1 MVWAAIGAAAI
12 STVGGYINNQQQA
25 KALRSSSG
33 SSSFDPNVQAGT
45 NQAITT
51 AQGVANQQ
59 WSGIDPSIAV
69 AGLTPNQIA
78 AQQEAAALGE
88 QLPGLD
94 ATATQAFNQGNLQ
107 KYMDPYE
114 ADVLDVQKQYATRDY
129 TQQQAA
135 LASKDVMNSSFGG
148 DRSVLA
154 NNALTRDYNLNLE
167 NIQKTGLSNA
177 FNFGVGAFNQDRS
190 YAAGEG
196 SAIRGA
202 LSSTGAV
209 AQATNQNL
217 GNFKTAQF
225 NEQRDWAKNQNAYLA
240 QILGQ
245 VPKGS
250 AYSGN
255 MSSYNTPAGGG
266 WGGALAGASQIGL
279 AGLSA
284 YNNNN
289 PSTPAN
295 SGDMTGGV
303 YNGGAFGG
311 GAPLGN
317 SSTGY
322 PDTPGPMPTPSF
334 GPTTGAGGGAFD
346 FSLTQ
351 APPMQSVPGG

>member
-1 MVWAAIGAAAI
+1 MAWVAIGAAAI
-12 STVGGYINNQQQA
+12 SAGAGYLNSQQQA
-25 KALRSSSG
+25 KAIRSSSG
-33 SSSFDPNVQAGT
+33 QSGFDPNVQAGT

-51 AQGVANQQ
+51 AQGVANQP

-78 AQQEAAALGE
+78 AQQNAAALGE

-94 ATATQAFNQGNLQ
+94 ATATQAFTQGNLQ
-107 KYMDPYE
+107 KYMNPYA

-129 TQQQAA
+129 AQQ
-135 LASKDVMNSSFGG
+135 LAGMQSKESMTGAFGG
-148 DRSVLA
+148 DRSVLGE
-154 NNALTRDYNLNLE
+154 NQLTRDYNLNLQ
-167 NIQKTGLSNA
+167 NIQAQGLSNA

-196 SAIRGA
+196 SAISGA
-202 LSSTGAV
+202 LSATGGV

-225 NEQRDWAKNQNAYLA
+225 NEQRDWTKNQNAYLA

-250 AYSGN
+250 FYSGN
-255 MSSYNTPAGGG
+255 QTSYQTPAGGG

-279 AGLSA
+279 AGISA
-284 YNNNN
+284 YNNRT
-289 PSTPAN
+289 PSTPDPNN
-295 SGDMTGGV
+295 SGDMTGGT

-311 GAPLGN
+311 GAPLYDP
-317 SSTGY
+317 STGGY
-322 PDTPGPMPTPSF
+322 PSTPGPMPTGGAMT
-334 GPTTGAGGGAFD
+334 GPAGGAFD
-346 FSLTQ
+346 FSMTPQ
-351 APPMQSVPGG
+351 PMGGVPGG